1 MIFALLVVVC
11 CLGSVRAYTDDAKN
25 DKVTSLPRSENLE
38 IDNFGFSGYLDID
51 GSEPG
56 SKHMHYWFF
65 ESANDPANDPVA
77 FWTNGGPGC
86 SGLLGGLSEQGPFWP
101 QSDGML
107 ATNQYAWNNNAN
119 MIFVEQPCG
128 VGFSY
133 SSANDTKADY
143 TYNDMAA
150 AKDYFSMIEKW
161 LERFPE
167 YAGNDLYLTSESY
180 GGHYLPTLAKYIVDF
195 GEGGNTALNGNFRGF
210 MVGNPATDMYSTTP
224 AMLDTWWGHQ
234 LLPKPLY
241 DTWVGQCST
250 MVQKFAN
257 AELCEM
263 TFLRMYTATSSLNPY
278 ALDFGTCVEDE
289 NYSKSS
295 KSKSTGSKRTSKMR
309 SSQAKRMLHHHLKS
323 EGWLSEKVLE
333 TIKMGTIDPAAQP
346 SYDACIDD
354 YLTDFLNDPEV
365 KAALHVNQKLVWSD
379 CSYAV
384 DYSIVDS
391 ELKNTAPIYSYLMEN
406 NDKYNLNI
414 LVYSGDDDSVCGTV
428 GTQNW
433 IYDLGFDVKKG
444 YDWVEWFV
452 YDQLAGYFV
461 QFDGA
466 GSKMAFATVHKA
478 GHEVPTYQPAAAL
491 GLFQAYLNKNIY
503 SDADIN
509 RGATDLTPTDDKK

>member
-1 MIFALLVVVC
+1 MSIFTLVAALC
-11 CLGSVRAYTDDAKN
+11 CVLIVNAYTEEALR
-25 DKVTSLPRSENLE
+25 DKVASLPRSDNLE

-86 SGLLGGLSEQGPFWP
+86 SGMLGALSEQGPFWP
-101 QSDGML
+101 QADGML

-119 MIFVEQPCG
+119 MVFVEQPCG

-143 TYNDMAA
+143 TYNDMSA
-150 AKDYFSMIEKW
+150 AKDYFNMIEKW
-161 LERFPE
+161 FKRFPE

-180 GGHYLPTLAKYIVDF
+180 GGHYLPTLAKYIVDY
-195 GEGGNTALNGNFRGF
+195 GAGGNTALNGNFRGF

-241 DTWVGQCST
+241 DTWVKKCGT
-250 MVQKFAN
+250 WAGKIAN
-257 AELCEM
+257 AEECEM
-263 TFLRMYTATSSLNPY
+263 TFLRMYMATSSLNPY
-278 ALDFGTCVEDE
+278 ALDYGTCLDDE
-289 NYSKSS
+289 SNSK
-295 KSKSTGSKRTSKMR
+295 KSMGKQSKRTPKMR
-309 SSQAKRMLHHHLKS
+309 SSQARRLLHHNLKH
-323 EGWLSEKVLE
+323 EGWLSKKGLE
-333 TIKMGTIDPAAQP
+333 SIKMGTIDPEAQP

-365 KAALHVNQKLVWSD
+365 KAALHVNKNIKWGD
-379 CSYAV
+379 CSYAL

-391 ELKNTAPIYSYLMEN
+391 ELKNTAPIYSYLMDN
-406 NDKYNLNI
+406 NDKFNINI
-414 LVYSGDDDSVCGTV
+414 LVYSGDDDSVCGTI

-433 IYDLGFDVKKG
+433 IYDLGFGTKYGK
-444 YDWVEWFV
+444 DWVEWFV
-452 YDQLAGYFV
+452 YGELAGYFA
-461 QFDGA
+461 QFDGS
-466 GSKMAFATVHKA
+466 GEKFAFATVHNA

-491 GLFQAYLNKNIY
+491 GLFQAYLSKSIY
-503 SDADIN
+503 SDADIK
-509 RGATDLTPTDDKK
+509 RDTTDLTPK